1 MTLGEKILNMR
12 KARGWSQEELAD
24 RAGVSRQAVSR
35 WESGS
40 AKPDADKIIV
50 ICDLFGISAD
60 YLLRDNYGEERSA
73 GAAVQTES
81 AHPVNMK
88 HRILKLYA
96 MLSAVALFVMMVIS
110 SAFPVNYVP
119 RKLLRSGEKIMPE
132 DIIRGLPAF
141 VLHYNLE
148 WLFVLIL
155 IGVALGVRLIWK
167 GTPQLRNWV
176 YTLPDRIRGKRR

>member
-1 MTLGEKILNMR
+1 
-12 KARGWSQEELAD
+12 
-24 RAGVSRQAVSR
+24 
-35 WESGS
+35 
-40 AKPDADKIIV
+40 
-50 ICDLFGISAD
+50 
-60 YLLRDNYGEERSA
+60 
-73 GAAVQTES
+73 
-81 AHPVNMK
+81 
-88 HRILKLYA
+88 
-96 MLSAVALFVMMVIS
+96 
-110 SAFPVNYVP
+110 
-119 RKLLRSGEKIMPE
+119 MPE